1 MMKTRKKVTHKSDLN
16 KSLHTN
22 KSRKL
27 VEDYWLS
34 VSNKKYEPPL
44 YHTFSDRY
52 GGTQGIPFAARINVS
67 SILYSQKLDPN
78 HNKFSTASF
87 IAKANLAMCEG
98 NYEEA
103 RKCLQHSLTF
113 LQNMEGGL
121 TIKDLTSSRVVS
133 GTQTDCATEV
143 AEVLRK
149 LGTVSLIL
157 DEVEGALELFN
168 SSLDANPF
176 MPDIYV
182 LRASCY
188 ERLGQPRAAHEEF
201 EKYLKLKTPSLEVL
215 AHCGKCAFEAGI
227 LDSAE
232 HHLLQ
237 LLNLAKPMLGSS
249 QEDEA
254 TTEMTSYYVSHANFY
269 LGCLCETRAEVINSS
284 TTDANAVV
292 CLNKKARTHFDT
304 ALANPFFIE
313 SYESTL
319 DWAVTS
325 KDYAFAL
332 HILHHLQRMWPDK
345 AEYCLRVAHIYHLCN
360 NSVGEVEALS
370 EALDRAQGFSPRRIT
385 LLTRGTV
392 YLEKLGN
399 FERAIRDFTLVID
412 LPTDNPHDQCT
423 PKAFMKRAEAF
434 RVRFAH
440 KSSREDYEASL
451 QDYRSFLQTSGNS
464 NSVCM
469 ASSVKKIE
477 GHSRFTTSE
486 VCDPRTVTDALLI
499 LANGTFHRG
508 HFSEAVMFFA
518 HAVNRGWCPHP
529 PSVCHVVGDEASGDA
544 THWVPGGPVP
554 IKESL
559 YCQMYI
565 ALANHV
571 IATHPI
577 SEELFKVSYAPREWM
592 TSLGNTTSVD
602 TKKIKNVERKE
613 ADRPSFASPL
623 LSYYLV
629 DSRYCALRS
638 LEPTMFSAL
647 EGAFLKIWEP
657 YRTEVERVREDM
669 TNAKG
674 KRWKRHAG

>member
-1 MMKTRKKVTHKSDLN
+1 MMKARRRAAPKNDSN
-16 KSLHTN
+16 ASPHTN

-27 VEDYWLS
+27 VEDYWRSLLNS
-34 VSNKKYEPPL
+34 KYEPPL

-52 GGTQGIPFAARINVS
+52 GGTQGIPFAARINLN
-67 SILYSQKLDPN
+67 SILSSVKLDAS
-78 HNKFSTASF
+78 HNEFSNACC
-87 IAKANLAMCEG
+87 IAKADLAMCEG

-103 RKCLQHSLTF
+103 RRYLQHSLTR
-113 LQNMEGGL
+113 LQNMKGGL
-121 TIKDLTSSRVVS
+121 TIKELTSSRAIS
-133 GTQTDCATEV
+133 GAQTDCATEV

-188 ERLGQPRAAHEEF
+188 ERLGQPCAAHEEF
-201 EKYLKLKTPSLEVL
+201 EKYMKLKTPSLEVL

-227 LDSAE
+227 FDSAE

-237 LLNLAKPMLGSS
+237 LLDLAEPMMAYP
-249 QEDEA
+249 QEDGI
-254 TTEMTSYYVSHANFY
+254 TTEMAAYYVAHANFY
-269 LGCLCETRAEVINSS
+269 LGCLCEVRAEAINSS
-284 TTDANAVV
+284 AADINMVAFFDE
-292 CLNKKARTHFDT
+292 KARVHFDT
-304 ALANPFFIE
+304 ALTNPSFIE

-319 DWAVTS
+319 DCAVAS

-332 HILHHLQRMWPDK
+332 HILHHLQRMRPDK
-345 AEYCLRVAHIYHLCN
+345 AEYCLRVAHIHHLCN
-360 NSVGEVEALS
+360 NALGEVEALS

-392 YLEKLGN
+392 YSEMLGN

-412 LPTDNPHDQCT
+412 LPPDNPHDQCT

-440 KSSREDYEASL
+440 KGSREDYEASL

-464 NSVCM
+464 NGICL
-469 ASSVKKIE
+469 ASSIQTLE
-477 GHSRFTTSE
+477 DRGAFATPQ
-486 VCDPRTVTDALLI
+486 VCDPHTITDALLI
-499 LANGTFHRG
+499 LANGTFHRN
-508 HFSEAVMFFA
+508 HFSEAVRYFA
-518 HAVNRGWCPHP
+518 RAINRGWCPRP
-529 PSVCHVVGDEASGDA
+529 PSVRRTLEGEDPNGA
-544 THWVPGGPVP
+544 THWAPGGPVP

-559 YCQMYI
+559 FCEMYI

-577 SEELFKVSYAPREWM
+577 SEELFKVNYEPRECV
-592 TSLGNTTSVD
+592 TSLGNTINAD

-613 ADRPSFASPL
+613 ADRPSFASPS
-623 LSYYLV
+623 LSYSLV
-629 DSRYCALRS
+629 DARYCALRS

-647 EGAFLKIWEP
+647 EGMFLKIWEP

-669 TNAKG
+669 TTAKG
-674 KRWKRHAG
+674 KRWKRHAN